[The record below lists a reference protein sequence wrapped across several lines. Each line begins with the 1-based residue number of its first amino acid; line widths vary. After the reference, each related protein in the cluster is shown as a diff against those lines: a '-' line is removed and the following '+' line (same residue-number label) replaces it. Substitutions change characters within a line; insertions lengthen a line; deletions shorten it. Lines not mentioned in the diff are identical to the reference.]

1 MTSSTSKS
9 VAEGASSSTTGGWAI
24 KRMCIGGEIRTPSDD
39 DDEEASTPP
48 PPDVDDL
55 MQAPDADEDAA
66 DDEDALPSGWKQ
78 LCVGGYADLSGDWD
92 EFPSLCVVH
101 EDVVDVAD
109 HPSQDPGGGGIRG
122 STTTTTTAY
131 HHHRPH
137 HPLPHQPHHTHR
149 PANHHHHR
157 PPTPTISMPAST
169 TALLIATPV
178 EMLSPVDAGAHRPM
192 TSSSSRASIRL
203 HSPIIYENEIAL
215 ASAAQMPTFYSRETL
230 LLDQVEEERG
240 DAMREEEEEEG
251 DENGYGDDWPSAR
264 NTAISDAK
272 CQTEV

>member
-1 MTSSTSKS
+1 
-9 VAEGASSSTTGGWAI
+9 
-24 KRMCIGGEIRTPSDD
+24 
-39 DDEEASTPP
+39 
-48 PPDVDDL
+48 
-55 MQAPDADEDAA
+55 
-66 DDEDALPSGWKQ
+66 
-78 LCVGGYADLSGDWD
+78 
-92 EFPSLCVVH
+92 
-101 EDVVDVAD
+101 
-109 HPSQDPGGGGIRG
+109 
-122 STTTTTTAY
+122 
-131 HHHRPH
+131 
-137 HPLPHQPHHTHR
+137 
-149 PANHHHHR
+149 
-157 PPTPTISMPAST
+157 MPAST

-178 EMLSPVDAGAHRPM
+178 EMLSPVDAHRPM

-240 DAMREEEEEEG
+240 DAMREEEEEEEG